1 MHTAV
6 RIGLIVAMAGCLFG
20 FAGCGKKADTEKST
34 ADIQAEASK
43 MTVEQLKAKAIEY
56 KDAIIAKKAE
66 LEKVTAKLK
75 AIPITQQMGSEAK
88 ALQTDIANLS
98 KAMADL
104 TERFQIY
111 YSKLQEAGGDTSGLE
126 I

>member
-1 MHTAV
+1 MNTV
-6 RIGLIVAMAGCLFG
+6 IRIGLCILLAGCLLG
-20 FAGCGKKADTEKST
+20 LAGCGKKADTKKSI

-43 MTVEQLKAKAIEY
+43 MNAEQLRAKAMEY
-56 KDAIIAKKAE
+56 KDAIVAKKAE

-75 AIPITQQMGSEAK
+75 EIPITQQMGTEAK
-88 ALQTDIANLS
+88 ALHTDIANLS

-104 TERFQIY
+104 TERFQVY
-111 YSKLQEAGGDTSGLE
+111 YNKLQEAGGDTSGLE